1 MNLINL
7 QPLEKLSNNL
17 QSNYKKGLD
26 FYQRYQKFLPIVAFF
41 GGFTWDSITM
51 TRIDRLSDNIIL
63 FIYLMLAGGGI
74 ILLQF
79 SQNNMLKKNWL
90 IKYQDWYPLALQ
102 FFLGGLFSGYVVFYF
117 QSAALTKNWLFLGL
131 LIILLVSNEFL
142 EKRMN
147 NLYLISALYFLAAFS
162 FFIFFIP
169 VVFKKMNVYTF
180 FIGAFLGLIIA
191 LGCLYILYRKIDSVT
206 RNKFI
211 KISLPAVILFFFL
224 IFSYYK
230 NWIPPVPLSL
240 KYGAIYH
247 HVEKQGAEYQLKFEK
262 PRWYQFL
269 KKSDKTYQY
278 AKGDTVFCFASIFAP
293 TKLTK
298 KCYHQWQKYFP
309 NRGEWITT
317 DSLGYKITG
326 GRDGGYRG
334 YTYKRNVSPGD
345 WRIDVKI
352 DEGATLGRINFEIIE
367 IENTSRKFKTVY
379 K

>member
-1 MNLINL
+1 MNLKKL
-7 QPLEKLSNNL
+7 QPIEKLSNKL
-17 QSNYKKGLD
+17 QTNYKKGLK
-26 FYQRYQKFLPIVAFF
+26 FYQRYQKYLPIIGFL
-41 GGFTWDSITM
+41 GGFTWDSFTL

-63 FIYLMLAGGGI
+63 FFYLMLAGGGI

-79 SQNNMLKKNWL
+79 SQNNLLKKNWL
-90 IKYQDWYPLALQ
+90 IKYQDWYPMALQ

-142 EKRMN
+142 EKRLN
-147 NLYLISALYFLAAFS
+147 NLYLTSALYFLAAFS

-169 VVFKKMNVYTF
+169 VVFKKMNVFTF
-180 FIGAFLGLIIA
+180 FLGAFSGLFIA
-191 LGCLYILYRKIDSVT
+191 VGCLFILYKKVDSIT

-211 KISLPAVILFFFL
+211 KIMLPAVILFFFL
-224 IFSYYK
+224 IFSYFK

-247 HVEKQGAEYQLKFEK
+247 HVKKQDSKYQLKFEK
-262 PRWYQFL
+262 PRWYQFT
-269 KKSDKTYQY
+269 KKSDKTYHY
-278 AKGDTVFCFASIFAP
+278 VKGDTVFCFASIFAP

-298 KCYHQWQKYFP
+298 GCYHQWQKYFP
-309 NRGEWITT
+309 NRREWITT

-334 YTYKRNVSPGD
+334 YTYKKNVSPGD

-352 DEGATLGRINFEIIE
+352 EDGATLGRINFKIIRTK
-367 IENTSRKFKTVY
+367 NTNREFKTIY
-379 K
+379 Q